1 MARTDLTE
9 RDEGKKVVN
18 ADGEAIGM
26 ISGFRGGQ
34 AYVDPDPGITDEIMS
49 TLGWQDVDEGDYAID
64 SDHVEHIT
72 DDEVHLSRGP

>member
-18 ADGEAIGM
+18 ADGDTIGM

-34 AYVDPDPGITDEIMS
+34 AYVDPDPGITDQIMS
-49 TLGWQDVDEGDYAID
+49 TLGWQDVDEDDYALE
-64 SDHVEHIT
+64 SAHVERIT
-72 DDEVHLSRGP
+72 DDAVHLTRGL